1 MSERDT
7 KNLKIPQEIKEL
19 ISQEGFGDIELQD
32 IDVCTV
38 DESENSNIITFATC
52 IEGDN
57 ILEWKLKDGMYYLY
71 LNNELLNV
79 SS

>member
-52 IEGDN
+52 IEDDN
-57 ILEWKLKDGMYYLY
+57 ILEWKLKDGMYSLM
-71 LNNELLNV
+71 
-79 SS
+79 SP

>member
-52 IEGDN
+52 IEDDN